1 MPLDKTKRDSQI
13 ESMRAALR
21 SLEYG
26 LKTDEAIPAEVRKR
40 IAGRNLS
47 DVVIEEL
54 SVYAREWVGQYV
66 KLQKQLR
73 RLSR

>member
-26 LKTDEAIPAEVRKR
+26 LKDDEAIPAEIRKR
-40 IAGRNLS
+40 ISGRNLS
-47 DVVIEEL
+47 DAVIEEL
-54 SVYAREWVGQYV
+54 SVSAREWVGQYV